1 MRIKPRKS
9 LWLVVALSLA
19 FVLQSAIIFV
29 QLGDLQDV
37 NHKLADTQ
45 LDLWSQKASSDRS
58 LSLCQ
63 EAVEIALENISGN
76 NVTYNEYVVNVSAE
90 QCLGR

>member
-37 NHKLADTQ
+37 SQKLSDTQ
-45 LDLWSQKASSDRS
+45 LDLWSQKTSSDRD
-58 LSLCQ
+58 LAYCQ
-63 EAVEIALENISGN
+63 EAVEIALENINGN
-76 NVTYNEYVVNVSAE
+76 NVTYSKYVVDVSATR
-90 QCLGR
+90 CLGR

>member
-19 FVLQSAIIFV
+19 FVLQSAIIFA

-37 NHKLADTQ
+37 NDKLTDTQ
-45 LDLWSQKASSDRS
+45 LDLWSQTASSDRS

-63 EAVEIALENISGN
+63 EAVEIAQEHINGN
-76 NVTYNEYVVNVSAE
+76 NVTYSKYVVDVSAE
-90 QCLGR
+90 QCLVR